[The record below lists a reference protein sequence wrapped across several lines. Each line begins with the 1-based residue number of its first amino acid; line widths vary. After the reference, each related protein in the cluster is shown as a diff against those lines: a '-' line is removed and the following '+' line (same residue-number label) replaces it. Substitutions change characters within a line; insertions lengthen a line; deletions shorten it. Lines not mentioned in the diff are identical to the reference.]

1 MLSAFTSRQTHIR
14 LRLRNSCSFPSP
26 RARLTHTPT
35 EPNAPRRRLL
45 PLAVVGGG
53 GVLSTLGYY
62 YYRRW
67 STGEEGET
75 LAVDQHRP
83 FPITRTE
90 QLSRD
95 TMVVQ
100 LGLSVPELAAAPSGS
115 LYIEAIYLKHPALQ
129 IERPYTPLSALSPSA
144 QLPPVPPVDCHHSPT
159 LDLLVK
165 KYPDGDVSTYLH
177 HAAKNLGNRLEIRGP
192 VPTWCHP
199 KGGIDELVFVC
210 DAPIDS
216 LKNSV
221 SLIIPMRR
229 SIRWDPSRDVSSG
242 QPNRT
247 KGGAGL
253 PKFKLIYLARSLDS
267 AYLLDELRGYHSHF
281 PDVFSFKLLVDTP
294 PHPPSALNHSVDK
307 VGRLELSDLTKWL
320 GNSQPE
326 TKRIVLVCGPDSLIC
341 SVAGCKGRG
350 YNSQGEIGGM
360 LKSLGYS
367 KDQVVKL

>member
-1 MLSAFTSRQTHIR
+1 MLSAFTSRQTLIR

-199 KGGIDELVFVC
+199 KGGIDELVFI
-210 DAPIDS
+210 AAGTGITPAIQ
-216 LKNSV
+216 L
-221 SLIIPMRR
+221 LRR
-229 SIRWDPSRDVSSG
+229 LFQ

>member
-1 MLSAFTSRQTHIR
+1 MLSAFTSRQTLIR

-199 KGGIDELVFVC
+199 KGGIDELVFI
-210 DAPIDS
+210 AAGTGITPAIQ
-216 LKNSV
+216 L
-221 SLIIPMRR
+221 LRR
-229 SIRWDPSRDVSSG
+229 LFQ

-247 KGGAGL
+247 NGGAGL